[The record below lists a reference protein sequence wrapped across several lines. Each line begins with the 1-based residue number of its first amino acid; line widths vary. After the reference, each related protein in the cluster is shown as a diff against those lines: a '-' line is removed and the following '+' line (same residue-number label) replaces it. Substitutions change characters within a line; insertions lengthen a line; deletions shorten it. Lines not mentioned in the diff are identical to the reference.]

1 MQQLFEGRKT
11 AFKALVGSH
20 NYNLNDETSDKD
32 YKYFVLPTFDD
43 LYENKMYSLPSQVSA
58 EMDFDVHDVRKIP
71 NLFYKSNINFVEVLY
86 STEIDLCLD
95 LTQKD
100 PIYSPLPQIF
110 AMRKKIARMNV
121 PYFFHACVGMHYRKM
136 SALNK
141 GTKGTQHLVSQ
152 FGYDTKQAL
161 HAYRVLD
168 FLERFYYNDFNDF
181 KKAITYD
188 GVDRDFMFSIKQ
200 GVYTE
205 QQYRLLVAE
214 KLEKVLTLKESY
226 DRITTD
232 EETYQMLKRL
242 TKDLVRFNI

>member
-86 STEIDLCLD
+86 STEIQANYMGLD
-95 LTQKD
+95 YVPQQ
-100 PIYSPLPQIF
+100 INQIF
-110 AMRKKIARMNV
+110 AMKDKIARMNI
-121 PYFFHACVGMHYRKM
+121 PYFFHACMGMHFRKM

-141 GTKGTQHLVSQ
+141 GTKGTQHLISM

-161 HAYRVLD
+161 HSYRLLD

-181 KKAITYD
+181 KKAITYE
-188 GVDRDFMFSIKQ
+188 GLDRDFMLSIKH
-200 GVYTE
+200 GAYTE
-205 QQYRLLVAE
+205 QQFRLLVSE
-214 KLEKVLTLKESY
+214 KYEKVLTLRDGY

-232 EETYQMLKRL
+232 EETYQMLKQL
-242 TKDLVRFNI
+242 TRDLVRVNI